1 MRVLLA
7 LCVLLAGCATP
18 PPPKPP
24 PGPSLAE
31 LASSLTTG
39 RSTKAD
45 VRAALGEGTM
55 VGFDSGYEVWVYRQ
69 PTAELVL
76 LFEPSGILNKTRLR

>member
-7 LCVLLAGCATP
+7 LCVVLAGCAT

-31 LASSLTTG
+31 LASALTVG
-39 RSTKAD
+39 HSTKSD
-45 VRAALGEGTM
+45 VRAALGEGT
-55 VGFDSGYEVWVYRQ
+55 VVSFDSGYEVWVYRQ
-69 PTAELVL
+69 PASELVL
-76 LFEPSGILNKTRLR
+76 LFEQSGVLNKTRLR